1 MERPPGPATRH
12 ALAARLPP
20 PRVQRVS
27 RTPGRTL
34 YRSTSRGE
42 RPARRASLALTRA
55 GAGVRLAAWLAAQRA
70 VHVEGGRRRIADA
83 ARTHARRLAGS
94 LRLGAVL
101 ELARRLER
109 EEAAE
114 ARDEDGEEEREDEQ
128 PRQEVALNHQLDA
141 RLARA
146 EAAAGRLERQ
156 LRAGDERAVVARGGA
171 RHVPADA
178 VHRLVVRRQVCR
190 SVLDE
195 EQVGG
200 AVGQDLGVGA
210 QVRLHLIWAQP
221 RRLLEDARPAGRARR
236 EGRSQRR
243 GCAVH
248 QALHVAQLAAL
259 EADVLRAEPLEQK
272 DQLHLRQPC
281 AARRLRREQR
291 RALVA
296 WLPQQRSD
304 GDLQVLAA
312 HRVQVL
318 CASSEAEALGTPHQG
333 WRVGD
338 AGGVELRDREQGGR

>member
-1 MERPPGPATRH
+1 MERPPRH
-12 ALAARLPP
+12 ARGSAPPLRECRESPGPFTVVLVAARA
-20 PRVQRVS
+20 PRVARLWPS
-27 RTPGRTL
+27 RARARACGWLPGSPRK
-34 YRSTSRGE
+34 SR
-42 RPARRASLALTRA
+42 
-55 GAGVRLAAWLAAQRA
+55 AQRWGA
-70 VHVEGGRRRIADA
+70 APDSRRGAH
-83 ARTHARRLAGS
+83 ARARRLAAS

-114 ARDEDGEEEREDEQ
+114 ARDEDGEEEREDQQ
-128 PRQEVALNHQLDA
+128 PREEVALDHQLDA

-178 VHRLVVRRQVCR
+178 VHRLVVRRKVCR

-243 GCAVH
+243 GRAVH

-259 EADVLRAEPLEQK
+259 AADVLRAEPLEQK
-272 DQLHLRQPC
+272 DQLHLGQPR
-281 AARRLRREQR
+281 AACRLRREQR

-312 HRVQVL
+312 HRVQML
-318 CASSEAEALGTPHQG
+318 CASAEAEALGTPHQG

-338 AGGVELRDREQGGR
+338 AGGVELRERGH